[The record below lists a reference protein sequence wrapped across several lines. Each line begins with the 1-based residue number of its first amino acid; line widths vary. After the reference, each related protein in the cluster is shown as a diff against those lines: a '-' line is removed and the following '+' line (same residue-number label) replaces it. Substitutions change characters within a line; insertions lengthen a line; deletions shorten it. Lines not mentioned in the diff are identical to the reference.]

1 MNTFAHYLLA
11 REHFDPNTLFSAEA
25 ERLLPTLKRPANRQ
39 DAEKIRRFD
48 WVGFI
53 VAALREAGFKG
64 EEANAKAH
72 EITVRLGTLFHDYDE
87 GRDGPLLD
95 HFKRV
100 VEKAVK
106 KLVAKA
112 CRCRNNTLKNTF
124 PLAFIS
130 LPEKDQRI
138 IEEFRKVVHKRLGTL
153 GVAVFDAQLGGGKVG
168 SLVGEVDLG
177 NPTTDLVK
185 TIVKRLKNLA
195 VKYGQRTGD
204 PEFLRRATKA
214 TAAWRAEG

>member
-1 MNTFAHYLLA
+1 M
-11 REHFDPNTLFSAEA
+11 P
-25 ERLLPTLKRPANRQ
+25 
-39 DAEKIRRFD
+39 RRFAD
-48 WVGFI
+48 SIGLASSWPRCERQGSRAKRLTPRPTKSPCGLERFSTI
-53 VAALREAGFKG
+53 TMKG
-64 EEANAKAH
+64 
-72 EITVRLGTLFHDYDE
+72 G
-87 GRDGPLLD
+87 DGPLLD

-195 VKYGQRTGD
+195 VEYGQRTGD